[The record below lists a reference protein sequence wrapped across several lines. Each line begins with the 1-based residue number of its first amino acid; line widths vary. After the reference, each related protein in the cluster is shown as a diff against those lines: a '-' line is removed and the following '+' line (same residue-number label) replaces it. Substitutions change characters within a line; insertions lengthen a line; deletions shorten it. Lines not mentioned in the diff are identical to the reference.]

1 MAVPSADSADSAA
14 EERAASTAA
23 PAGRERPSPLP
34 GDWPERLPAAV
45 EVREVSPRD
54 GLQNVDA
61 APSVEDRVRLV
72 RALAAAGL
80 RRIEAAS
87 FVSPRAVPQMAGAE
101 EVVRA
106 VRDLPDLSVEA
117 LVPNGRGA
125 ERALAT
131 GAVDRLVF
139 VVAASSVFNERN
151 VRMTTR
157 DSARELGRVAG
168 LAAAAG
174 TPLSVVVATAFGCPY
189 AGDVPAEAVLSLVR
203 GAVREGADEVFL
215 ADTTGM
221 ATPASI
227 ASLVPQARSAAQGR
241 PVGLHLHDTRAL
253 GLANALAALALGV
266 TLFDASVGGMGGCPF
281 APPSARG
288 NISTE
293 DFVHLAHE
301 LGIATGLDLAGLVG
315 AARLAEEIT
324 GRELPGQ
331 IMRAGPRLP

>member
-1 MAVPSADSADSAA
+1 MPVQSADS
-14 EERAASTAA
+14 
-23 PAGRERPSPLP
+23 PSPLP
-34 GDWPERLPAAV
+34 WNWPERLPAAI
-45 EVREVSPRD
+45 EVREVGPRD
-54 GLQNVDA
+54 GLQNIDVTLT
-61 APSVEDRVRLV
+61 VEDKVRLI
-72 RALAAAGL
+72 RAIAAAGV

-87 FVSPRAVPQMAGAE
+87 FVSPRAVPQMADAE

-106 VRDLPDLSVEA
+106 VRDLPGVSVEA

-125 ERALAT
+125 ERAIGT

-139 VVAASSVFNERN
+139 VVAASSTFNERN
-151 VRMTTR
+151 VRMTTEE
-157 DSARELGRVAG
+157 SARELHRVAG
-168 LAAAAG
+168 LAGEAG

-189 AGDVPAEAVLSLVR
+189 AGDVPAETVLSLVSL
-203 GAVREGADEVFL
+203 AVREGAGEVFL

-227 ASLVPQARSAAQGR
+227 ASLAPVARSAADGR

-253 GLANALAALALGV
+253 GMANALTALTLGV
-266 TLFDASVGGMGGCPF
+266 TLFDASVAGMGGCPF

-301 LGIATGLDLAGLVG
+301 LGSATGLDLSGLVG
-315 AARLAEEIT
+315 AARLAEELT

-331 IMRAGPRLP
+331 IMRAGPRLPVAAG

>member
-1 MAVPSADSADSAA
+1 MPVQSADA
-14 EERAASTAA
+14 T
-23 PAGRERPSPLP
+23 SPLP
-34 GDWPERLPAAV
+34 WNWPERLPAAI
-45 EVREVSPRD
+45 EVREVGPRD
-54 GLQNVDA
+54 GLQNIDA
-61 APSVEDRVRLV
+61 TLTAADKVRLI
-72 RALAAAGL
+72 RAVAAAGV

-87 FVSPRAVPQMAGAE
+87 FVSPRAVPQMADAE

-106 VRDLPDLSVEA
+106 VRDLPDVSIEA

-125 ERALAT
+125 ERAIAT

-139 VVAASSVFNERN
+139 VVAASSTFNERN
-151 VRMTTR
+151 VRMTTER
-157 DSARELGRVAG
+157 SARELHRVAG
-168 LAAAAG
+168 LAGEAG

-189 AGDVPAEAVLSLVR
+189 AGDVPEETVLSLVSL
-203 GAVREGADEVFL
+203 AVREGADEVSL

-227 ASLVPQARSAAQGR
+227 AALVPVAGSAAGGR

-253 GLANALAALALGV
+253 GMANALTALTLGV
-266 TLFDASVGGMGGCPF
+266 TLFDASVAGMGGCPF

-301 LGIATGLDLAGLVG
+301 LGVATGLDLSRLVT

-331 IMRAGPRLP
+331 IMRAGPRLNAATRA

>member
-1 MAVPSADSADSAA
+1 M
-14 EERAASTAA
+14 TAA
-23 PAGRERPSPLP
+23 PGAPSPLP
-34 GDWPERLPAAV
+34 RAWPGRLPGTV
-45 EVREVSPRD
+45 EVREVGPRD
-54 GLQNVDA
+54 GLQTIDA
-61 APSVEDRVRLV
+61 TLATTDKIRLI

-87 FVSPRAVPQMAGAE
+87 FVSPRAVPQMADAE
-101 EVVRA
+101 DVVRA
-106 VRDLPDLSVEA
+106 IRDLPGLSVEA

-139 VVAASSVFNERN
+139 VVAASSTFNTRN
-151 VRMTTR
+151 VRMTTEE
-157 DSARELGRVAG
+157 SARELHRVAG

-174 TPLSVVVATAFGCPY
+174 VPLSAVVATAFGCPY
-189 AGDVPAEAVLSLVR
+189 AGDVPAGTVLSLVR
-203 GAVREGADEVFL
+203 RAVAEGADEVFL

-227 ASLVPQARSAAQGR
+227 AALVPAARSAADGR
-241 PVGLHLHDTRAL
+241 PLGLHLHDNRAL
-253 GLANALAALALGV
+253 GMANAMTALALGV
-266 TLFDASVGGMGGCPF
+266 TLFDASVAGMGGCPF

-293 DFVHLAHE
+293 DFVHMAHE
-301 LGIATGLDLAGLVG
+301 LGAATGLDLARLVE
-315 AARLAEEIT
+315 AARLAEELS

-331 IMRAGPRLP
+331 IMRAGPRRGGVTMA